1 MDLATF
7 INTLLL
13 EGKVTVSGQF
23 LDLEQ
28 TDIVRAEQILLQ
40 YYEEDLQEMPGIAPE
55 YSSEAA
61 LWAAQYFYSAV
72 QLTVLRD
79 AGEDVIKEKL
89 KPFAGEI
96 DSSTIYSADL
106 IFRYLPNLFNLAKGL
121 APGDLLVKELM
132 GIALAWPYSSVGI
145 EIDERVNDDILFTNQ
160 SLKYAYLDRI
170 LKYKDK
176 RRVINPTME
185 NYITEL
191 TGEHISSL
199 WPNFESVYK

>member
-176 RRVINPTME
+176 SRVINPTME